1 MNTARV
7 GDRPRRPTSFNAET
21 TILYYTILYY
31 TILYYTIL
39 YYTIL
44 YYTIQQKV
52 QF

>member
-31 TILYYTIL
+31 TMTGIEYLRRSL
-39 YYTIL
+39 GVKF
-44 YYTIQQKV
+44 Q
-52 QF
+52 